1 LNADNKIYLFR
12 GLFGL
17 LTAAICITLN
27 LSGEAGLILG
37 STMYIATIP
46 LIRRVLKIKPSDLK
60 MPENLYISGL
70 APYLALWLITWITVY
85 TFQVPHPLP

>member
-1 LNADNKIYLFR
+1 MNADDKIYLFR
-12 GLFGL
+12 GVFGL
-17 LTAAICITLN
+17 LTAIICITLN
-27 LSGEAGLILG
+27 LSGGTGVMLGL
-37 STMYIATIP
+37 TMYILTIP

-85 TFQVPHPLP
+85 TFQVPHPFP